1 MPSTYPDPEN
11 AAQLIARSEVKRRGD
26 YIDQLRQQLG
36 ERHPMVQMVTQ
47 CLQNDPLK
55 RPSAEEVLQ
64 QLEEMRSQV
73 EDPHMQLTKLQMVKL
88 LENLQAHVQQLQVSV
103 HVFIFLTVKRM

>member
-1 MPSTYPDPEN
+1 
-11 AAQLIARSEVKRRGD
+11 
-26 YIDQLRQQLG
+26 
-36 ERHPMVQMVTQ
+36 MVQMVTQ
-47 CLQNDPLK
+47 CLQNDPSK

-103 HVFIFLTVKRM
+103 HIFIFLRIYSGMHVMKYIILNL